1 MKRALPFTCALLM
14 ASAPAWAVDVRLLGA
29 ADVLL
34 ATGPDGGQISDA
46 ELGLTLR
53 ADVREVARRVDFK
66 LDFAGREAFVGNTS
80 YNNLYELS
88 ANAKALVNGRLDV
101 KVGRIRTP
109 GGFWLIADGG
119 MLTVHYTSWLSQSV
133 YGGLRSFTTG
143 RRNTWMD
150 ASPLVLPLAGTSVQV
165 NHRIVQGSL
174 SFTWA
179 RDGIDDRSELLGK
192 NILRIEDE
200 YFLDGQVVVYPHDK
214 VYLSGGASL
223 GTRYDV
229 LFDTVNPTAPTNISV
244 ATLGSVSA
252 FAIAEYRPIKRL
264 RLQYSFNYERVRL
277 FQSKLL
283 TLTPAG
289 TQVTAAGGSF
299 QDHNLR
305 AVALVWRALRAEL
318 AYRLR
323 FRANT
328 DIEHHLTLGVRGD
341 DLWRGLGGFAQVGVD
356 VNQGLDV
363 GIPDPTAQKIHNRV
377 LYSVGASFV
386 RQAPFGLDVRAGI
399 SFTDGIGSGLVFSS
413 PSATNAGRAP
423 TDLFPYLLETN
434 RIAFVRAFT
443 TFWKMF
449 AGLDVEENLD
459 HAQLR
464 MLLQVGAAL

>member
-1 MKRALPFTCALLM
+1 MIRALAICALLL
-14 ASAPAWAVDVRLLGA
+14 ASARAWAVDVRVLGA

-34 ATGPDGGQISDA
+34 ATGPDGAQLSDA

-53 ADVREVARRVDFK
+53 VDVRDLAQKLDLK
-66 LDFAGREAFVGNTS
+66 LDFAGREAFVGNSS

-88 ANAKALVNGRLDV
+88 GNAKKLAGGRLDV
-101 KVGRIRTP
+101 KFGRIRTP

-150 ASPLVLPLAGTSVQV
+150 PSPLVLPLAGTSVQV
-165 NHRIVQGSL
+165 NHRLVQGSL

-179 RDGIDDRSELLGK
+179 QDGIDDASELLGK
-192 NILRIEDE
+192 TVLRFEDE

-229 LFDTVNPTAPTNISV
+229 SFDTVNPTAPTNISV

-264 RLQYSFNYERVRL
+264 RIQYSFNYERVRL

-283 TLTPAG
+283 TLTPEG
-289 TQVTAAGGSF
+289 TQVTAADGSF

-305 AVALVWRALRAEL
+305 AVALLWRALRGEL

-328 DIEHHLTLGVRGD
+328 DIEHHLTIGARGD
-341 DLWRGLGGFAQVGVD
+341 DLWRGLGGFVSLGVD
-356 VNQGLDV
+356 LDQGITL
-363 GIPDPTAQKIHNRV
+363 GINDPTAQKIHDRI
-377 LYSVGASFV
+377 LYSAGLSYV
-386 RQAPFGLDVRAGI
+386 RQRPFGLDLRAGI
-399 SFTDGIGSGLVFSS
+399 LFTDGIGSGLVFSS
-413 PSATNAGRAP
+413 PSMASTGRAP
-423 TDLFPYLLETN
+423 TDLFPYVLETN
-434 RIAFVRAFT
+434 RVAFVRAFA

-449 AGLDVEENLD
+449 AGIDVEENLD